1 MNTLHKTARLLIL
14 FIGILILSCQEEPQH
29 TAAKHPQTN
38 QAFVTAEKP
47 EARAILQQVLNTSI
61 ANGRT
66 QSTTAGE
73 LNVSEGVLLDSTNYS
88 QYAFEYVNTG
98 NRFENLIAIQEND
111 LVYAYIL
118 QYDPDSLWLANS
130 NTNAID
136 LENFTGYI
144 RQLDL
149 NRAIISENYIQGG
162 KSMIDLYDAGTTS
175 SGGRTENIRCCWQTV
190 KSTATSLPMVII
202 KCDDGSQ
209 FELFGE
215 DFANYAAC
223 SGNNGGANGGDGPG
237 PSTGPSSPIPSPV
250 TTPQPF
256 SPRPKPIKGGG
267 SGPGTSPST
276 GIGTLPPRG
285 LLPRSPVVIG
295 LTKKIYYLGSVCVD
309 CIENRLKDPCL
320 KKVADKVLNPS
331 VANTLNKLIQN
342 VFNSNDKVNLI
353 LQEGPLE
360 EDDAVGGTLPEKR
373 NDDIL
378 NIVIT
383 LDPKKFNKTSQE
395 HVGGVIYHEC
405 FHALVFALSQNV
417 YSYDEQHIALFTNY
431 LNLLANSLQVAY
443 PSMTQED
450 AKGLIL
456 VGLIGKDGGESP
468 REGKWSTSFVNK
480 VLGYSGFSRA
490 QVLAV
495 FVRYTKGI
503 SGTSCN

>member
-29 TAAKHPQTN
+29 TAAMHPQTN

-256 SPRPKPIKGGG
+256 NPRPKPIKGGG
-267 SGPGTSPST
+267 SGQGTSPST

-320 KKVADKVLNPS
+320 KKVADKVLNPG
-331 VANTLNKLIQN
+331 VASTFNKLIQDA
-342 VFNSNDKVNLI
+342 FNSTDKVNLI
-353 LQEGPLE
+353 LVEGDLS
-360 EDDAVGGTLPEKR
+360 DALGSTGRAEP
-373 NDDIL
+373 DGWFSDII
-378 NIVIT
+378 NVRTT
-383 LDPKKFNKTSQE
+383 LDPSKFKGMSQE
-395 HVGGVIYHEC
+395 YVAATIYHEC
-405 FHALVFALSQNV
+405 FHALVNYLSDNK
-417 YSYDEQHIALFTNY
+417 YSQDDDHVAIFTNY
-431 LNLLANSLQVAY
+431 LKLLADALEVAFPNSMAQG
-443 PSMTQED
+443 D

-456 VGLIGKDGGESP
+456 KAAIGLEQIGDWSP
-468 REGKWSTSFVNK
+468 TFVDK
-480 VLGYSGFSRA
+480 ILSVSGYSRSQIEQIARKHMKSIAG
-490 QVLAV
+490 
-495 FVRYTKGI
+495 TK
-503 SGTSCN
+503 CN